1 MKNYVKP
8 HLETVEISLCDVV
21 LTSDFGFALSGDKSA
36 GEATWQDVWTDAL
49 HSML

>member
-8 HLETVEISLCDVV
+8 HLDTVELSLCDVL
-21 LTSDFGFALSGDKSA
+21 LTSEPGFSLSGEKSA
-36 GEATWQDVWTDAL
+36 GEATWQDAWTDAL